1 MSLLNYVPHVPS
13 VPCALVPC
21 VPRAV
26 RVLVTLVL
34 RALRAL
40 VPRVSCAHRTLRASC
55 PTYLVPYVLL
65 YFTCLVL
72 HMPRALLFPYVPYC
86 FAPCVLYVLISPF
99 LLLRFHAPR
108 SYFSVHLQRVIFL
121 GNFTKGKTN
130 TTVLKW
136 RSVLIN
142 SMIYLNYLL
151 RNKKTYTYIW
161 NVFQI
166 CLYIYKR
173 NIYNILCHM
182 YIYLFFINVLNF
194 NILEARAP
202 CRWVW
207 RFYIAFTIF
216 NDRFWQKRSVLN
228 VAF

>member
-1 MSLLNYVPHVPS
+1 MNLLNYVPHVPR
-13 VPCALVPC
+13 VPRAPLPCMSRALHVLVPLVLRTLCALVPC
-21 VPRAV
+21 VP
-26 RVLVTLVL
+26 
-34 RALRAL
+34 
-40 VPRVSCAHRTLRASC
+40 CACRTLGDSC
-55 PTYLVPYVLL
+55 PTYFVPYVLL
-65 YFTCLVL
+65 CFTCLVL
-72 HMPRALLFPYVPYC
+72 HMPRALLFPYVPC
-86 FAPCVLYVLISPF
+86 FAPCVLYILISPF
-99 LLLRFHAPR
+99 LLLRFHASR
-108 SYFSVHLQRVIFL
+108 SYFSVHLLRVIFL
-121 GNFTKGKTN
+121 GNFTKRKTN

-166 CLYIYKR
+166 CLYIYMR

-216 NDRFWQKRSVLN
+216 NDRFWQKRSVRN

>member
-72 HMPRALLFPYVPYC
+72 HMPRALLFPYVPC
-86 FAPCVLYVLISPF
+86 FAPCVLYILISPF
-99 LLLRFHAPR
+99 LLLRFHASR
-108 SYFSVHLQRVIFL
+108 SYFSVHLLRVIFL
-121 GNFTKGKTN
+121 GNFTKRKTN

-166 CLYIYKR
+166 CLYIYICV
-173 NIYNILCHM
+173 IYTTFYVICIS
-182 YIYLFFINVLNF
+182 IYFSLMSSTLI
-194 NILEARAP
+194 
-202 CRWVW
+202 
-207 RFYIAFTIF
+207 
-216 NDRFWQKRSVLN
+216 S
-228 VAF
+228 